1 MTDASFVTGDT
12 RPDLTATLFNTVT
25 GNPQDLTDCTVAFQ
39 MRKADDKRYTV
50 NAAADI
56 DADPTTGKVVYS
68 WGANDLAVPG
78 DYIAQF
84 EITFV
89 DLRVQTTNPVNTVTV
104 RRQ

>member
-1 MTDASFVTGDT
+1 MADASFVQGDS
-12 RPDLTATLFNTVT
+12 RPDLTATLINVAT
-25 GNPQDLTDCTVAFQ
+25 GSPQDLTDCTVNFQ
-39 MRKADDKRYTV
+39 MRKSDDKRYTV

-56 DADPTTGKVVYS
+56 DDDPTTGKVVYS
-68 WGANDLAVPG
+68 WGANDLSVVG

-89 DLRVQTTNPVNTVTV
+89 DLRKQTTNPANSLSV

>member
-1 MTDASFVTGDT
+1 VS
-12 RPDLTATLFNTVT
+12 
-25 GNPQDLTDCTVAFQ
+25 FQ

-68 WGANDLAVPG
+68 WGANDLAVAG
-78 DYIAQF
+78 DYICQF
-84 EITFV
+84 QIVFD
-89 DLRVQTTNPVNTVTV
+89 DLREQTTNPYNTLTI

>member
-1 MTDASFVTGDT
+1 MADANFVQGDS

-50 NAAADI
+50 NASADI

-84 EITFV
+84 QIRFS
-89 DLRVQTTNPVNTVTV
+89 DLREQTTNPANAISV

>member
-1 MTDASFVTGDT
+1 MADASFVQGDN
-12 RPDLTATLFNTVT
+12 RPDLTATLLNTVT
-25 GNPQDLTDCTVAFQ
+25 GLPQDLTDCTVAFQ

-56 DADPTTGKVVYS
+56 DNDPTTGKVVYS

-84 EITFV
+84 EITFI
-89 DLRVQTTNPVNTVTV
+89 DLRKQTTNPVNTVNV